1 MPAALN
7 RAIEAYKLGGEWE
20 DGLLLGEVFSTAR
33 ANWILSARIPVT
45 EGGTH
50 NLLVKT
56 PGGPCLISST
66 PDVLR
71 AFDAR
76 TGTALGTAPLDRTV
90 DAILPGAA
98 SNTVA
103 VAFNSAVAIY
113 SLPSLTSITNREF
126 HNGIVRAEARG
137 NTLLL
142 IFQSRDIALYNL
154 STLAEIDSFNWGTNA
169 VTRSL
174 PFPYGIAVSPDG
186 RLVTLHGGAW
196 TYPTVIWDRRQNSG
210 RFSTQHFHI
219 QLFSSVD
226 DTNFAACYMP
236 SEELGTSVVL
246 YDAGQTPFNMIGA
259 RTVPSDDTKG
269 IWLFDT
275 WKDDRSLP
283 LAGIIGPSGVMITGF
298 GGENNVALSDRYAN
312 LMPTAAEVPNFL
324 AADLP
329 HGWLALSNR
338 DELLTFRFDPGHYGG
353 NLDDYDS
360 TACREGLV
368 SIESGHTPT
377 SVRLKLTPFDFR
389 LQPMIFSL
397 QWPSDS
403 VWLPWAVATTPDV
416 STVAVIAQ
424 ETDSSDN
431 VTSRFGRIRAL
442 IYHPGNLQRAPSAW
456 PIQNSFEVDG
466 TTGLW
471 AARFAALDPS
481 GRVLLYWSSVTSVMR
496 YDTREGKLLGPI
508 ELGLVSARSRDG
520 NSVAAISPAGRL
532 RVYDLATGCAL
543 LDLPGK
549 SASALCFSTD
559 GSRLVASETNQLV
572 IYDVASSRVVSSLA
586 SPLWPLAYPS
596 KGDHFLGLE
605 PDASKT
611 GGSVVLA
618 DTEDG
623 HTLAVLN
630 RAGRTFTPAF
640 FSDSGDQ
647 LALVQNRGTARVVR
661 SLRPEELT
669 AALNTPYPGMDDPL
683 PLMPTNLVTTSPL
696 SISATM
702 GAQFS
707 ALNAEDVP
715 ALKARLGDEVTLE
728 GRVRSVTLVFARNAA
743 NIELEGPDDA
753 GVLVWV
759 SWILYPKLTA
769 RLGEDLSAV
778 LTGRTIRV
786 TGRLGMYAGRS
797 PELKNRVQLSL
808 DDPAKFVILPSDG
821 KTPVMK

>member
-1 MPAALN
+1 MVFVVLLLSVVVSTLQARRAAHEARQAEEARKVADYESRVARRAAAQADTRYLLQQGLLPAALN

-532 RVYDLATGCAL
+532 RVYDSQRAARFWTFPANQPPHSAFPPMDRAWWL
-543 LDLPGK
+543 LKPTNW
-549 SASALCFSTD
+549 SFTT
-559 GSRLVASETNQLV
+559 SR
-572 IYDVASSRVVSSLA
+572 
-586 SPLWPLAYPS
+586 PLAWFRRLHRRCGPWPIRPRETIS
-596 KGDHFLGLE
+596 LGLSRMLQK
-605 PDASKT
+605 P
-611 GGSVVLA
+611 
-618 DTEDG
+618 
-623 HTLAVLN
+623 AV
-630 RAGRTFTPAF
+630 P
-640 FSDSGDQ
+640 
-647 LALVQNRGTARVVR
+647 
-661 SLRPEELT
+661 
-669 AALNTPYPGMDDPL
+669 
-683 PLMPTNLVTTSPL
+683 
-696 SISATM
+696 
-702 GAQFS
+702 
-707 ALNAEDVP
+707 
-715 ALKARLGDEVTLE
+715 
-728 GRVRSVTLVFARNAA
+728 
-743 NIELEGPDDA
+743 
-753 GVLVWV
+753 
-759 SWILYPKLTA
+759 
-769 RLGEDLSAV
+769 
-778 LTGRTIRV
+778 
-786 TGRLGMYAGRS
+786 
-797 PELKNRVQLSL
+797 
-808 DDPAKFVILPSDG
+808 
-821 KTPVMK
+821 